1 RLTLRLDQ
9 GLDTRLQEEY
19 DLKSRQR
26 LYTFPRE
33 FAALGEPLL
42 EAIEQIF
49 LDSKFDATQLN
60 NTLRG
65 VFFTSAAQAQADAV
79 ADQLSI
85 WQRFVRAIKT
95 ARGESSASLPH
106 ALPDGN
112 RSYFLHDLLTQ
123 FIFRE
128 AHLVEPNL
136 QWAWRYRL
144 LRLGGHLLVLVLAF
158 LLWQGMQT
166 SQQTNG
172 DYLNEISA
180 RATRL
185 DGDVKAYTGKP
196 AMAPVPAL
204 LDSAR

>member
-1 RLTLRLDQ
+1 M
-9 GLDTRLQEEY
+9 
-19 DLKSRQR
+19 
-26 LYTFPRE
+26 
-33 FAALGEPLL
+33 A
-42 EAIEQIF
+42 
-49 LDSKFDATQLN
+49 
-60 NTLRG
+60 
-65 VFFTSAAQAQADAV
+65 
-79 ADQLSI
+79 
-85 WQRFVRAIKT
+85 
-95 ARGESSASLPH
+95 ESSASLPH

-172 DYLNEISA
+172 DWALAKKLQLEFMNLVKIHEDNICERLCGEEPFLPSDKADRYL
-180 RATRL
+180 
-185 DGDVKAYTGKP
+185 
-196 AMAPVPAL
+196 PV
-204 LDSAR
+204 SFYKH

>member
-1 RLTLRLDQ
+1 M
-9 GLDTRLQEEY
+9 
-19 DLKSRQR
+19 
-26 LYTFPRE
+26 
-33 FAALGEPLL
+33 L

-185 DGDVKAYTGKP
+185 DGEVKAYTGKP
-196 AMAPVPAL
+196 AMAPVRHCWIAQGNCPPG
-204 LDSAR
+204 RNWTRTRRR